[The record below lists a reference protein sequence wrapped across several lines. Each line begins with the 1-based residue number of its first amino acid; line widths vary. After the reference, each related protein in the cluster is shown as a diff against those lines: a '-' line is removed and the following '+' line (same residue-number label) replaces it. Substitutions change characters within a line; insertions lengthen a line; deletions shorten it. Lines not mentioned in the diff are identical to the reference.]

1 MDHEALVRR
10 AIEVA
15 LRSRENGNHPF
26 GAILVGPDGTVLLEA
41 ENGVPEFHDCT
52 MHAETRLVSEG
63 SRKFPRDLLSQCTL
77 YSSAEPCAMCAGA
90 IYWSG
95 IGTLVYGL
103 SEASLKVLTGDDPE
117 NPTLDLPCREV
128 LGRGQRTVQV
138 IGPLCEEESSYVHVG
153 FWKPRNENGGNC

>member
-10 AIEVA
+10 AVA
-15 LRSRENGNHPF
+15 VARRSRENGNHPF
-26 GAILVGPDGTVLLEA
+26 GAILVGPDGSVLLEA

-52 MHAETRLVSEG
+52 MHAETRLVSEA
-63 SRKFPRDLLSQCTL
+63 SKKFPRDFLSRCTL

-103 SEASLKVLTGDDPE
+103 SEASLKKLTGDDPE
-117 NPTLDLPCREV
+117 NPTLELPCREV
-128 LGRGQRTVQV
+128 FARGQRAVEV
-138 IGPLCEEESSYVHVG
+138 FGPLCEVESSYVHVG
-153 FWKPRNENGGNC
+153 FWNPQDENGGNL